1 MRQLGETTMGKRVLI
16 ADDSANTRG
25 ILRFMLQNQGFELV
39 EAENG
44 EDAIAKALSSPPDV
58 IVLDG
63 MMPKKS
69 GFEACREL
77 KENPKTKSIPVI
89 LLTAIA
95 QVQPNHDWAKESPA
109 DKFMAKPFQMKELLA
124 AIESFTGSAPVSETA
139 VRRKADLDPRPQ
151 GTVIRPKTIGT

>member
-1 MRQLGETTMGKRVLI
+1 MTKKVLI
-16 ADDSANTRG
+16 ADDSVNTRG
-25 ILRFMLQNQGFELV
+25 ILRFMLQNQGLDLV

-44 EDAIAKALSSPPDV
+44 EDAVVKATATLPD
-58 IVLDG
+58 IIILDG

-77 KENPKTKSIPVI
+77 KANPKTSAIPII

-95 QVQPNHDWAKESPA
+95 QTDPTRDWSKESPA

-124 AIESFTGSAPVSETA
+124 AIEQLLGLPPSVGATA

-151 GTVIRPKTIGT
+151 GTVIRPKNQPGVAM

>member
-1 MRQLGETTMGKRVLI
+1 MAKRVLI

-25 ILRFMLQNQGFELV
+25 ILRFMLQNQGFELL

-44 EDAIAKALSSPPDV
+44 EEAIAKAISSAPDV

-77 KENPKTKSIPVI
+77 KQNPKTKPIPVI
-89 LLTAIA
+89 LLTAVA
-95 QVQPNHDWAKESPA
+95 QTQPNHDWASESPA

-124 AIESFTGSAPVSETA
+124 AIESLMGMPVAGETA
-139 VRRKADLDPRPQ
+139 LRRRNDLDPRPQ
-151 GTVIRPKTIGT
+151 GTVIRPKSIGT